1 MNLLSWN
8 CQGLGSPLTIQ
19 ALRVL
24 VTQEKPSL
32 VFLMETKN
40 KEQKVLNL
48 KRRLKFQNSYLVNPK
63 GIGGGMAIFWNDQVD
78 IQVEAATDHFIH
90 LLCHLGVPS
99 EWGATKKDMFA
110 WILSKVNMKLE
121 SWKGNLPQL
130 ARSAKLNQKQ

>member
-1 MNLLSWN
+1 
-8 CQGLGSPLTIQ
+8 
-19 ALRVL
+19 
-24 VTQEKPSL
+24 
-32 VFLMETKN
+32 
-40 KEQKVLNL
+40 
-48 KRRLKFQNSYLVNPK
+48 
-63 GIGGGMAIFWNDQVD
+63 MAIFWNDQVD